1 MTKLTGFNNQ
11 MVLLSKSLN
20 KTINLNDTR
29 QREIITNM
37 RYFDDTN
44 SLYIISDLIDKSM
57 YKKIYNRKK

>member
-20 KTINLNDTR
+20 KAINIYDTH

-37 RYFDDTN
+37 RYFNDTN
-44 SLYIISDLIDKSM
+44 SLYVICDLIDKSM
-57 YKKIYNRKK
+57 YKKILNRKK